1 MVGASQHDEANDP
14 TRRVQ
19 FVLGVSQFLA
29 YVSGAL
35 LFILLVINVAQIVV
49 RPVTGGWIWVN
60 DLSRLL
66 IIWVIMV
73 GAAAAIGLREHLV
86 VDLVIE
92 RLPGRLRTVTLY
104 LIRGVEI
111 LVGVILLVSGFVVA
125 TQRMSIPYIQLGA
138 PTGFAYLA
146 LPFLGLFMTVFGLL
160 MSIRSPDGHGSLLQ
174 EEVDDE

>member
-1 MVGASQHDEANDP
+1 MPATSNPDGANES
-14 TRRVQ
+14 TRREQ
-19 FVLGVSQFLA
+19 LVLRVSQFLA
-29 YVSGAL
+29 YIAGAM
-35 LFILLVINVAQIVV
+35 LFVLLVINVAQIVV
-49 RPVTGGWIWVN
+49 RPVMGGWIWVN

-92 RLPGRLRTVTLY
+92 RLPAGLRTATLY
-104 LIRGVEI
+104 FLRAVEI

-125 TQRMSIPYIQLGA
+125 TQRMSIPYIQLGV
-138 PTGFAYLA
+138 PTGYAYLA

-160 MSIRSPDGHGSLLQ
+160 MSIQAPDGHGSLLQ
-174 EEVDDE
+174 EEGDGE